1 MLCGQR
7 IWNSKNKINKMIKV
21 GISIKSMPT
30 CFLSTLK
37 CVAVWLQFFSW
48 SYHRKSCTILSLN
61 SLVNE
66 RLVFIFSAILCEF
79 YLLIVY
85 DLKAK
90 CTINNF
96 RMFMFDSNHS
106 LLYIPIHCK
115 IKKKFAI

>member
-1 MLCGQR
+1 MGFNKKYTYLFSIHFKVCGSFVA
-7 IWNSKNKINKMIKV
+7 ILVMVVKN
-21 GISIKSMPT
+21 
-30 CFLSTLK
+30 CFT
-37 CVAVWLQFFSW
+37 
-48 SYHRKSCTILSLN
+48 LSLN

-66 RLVFIFSAILCEF
+66 RLVFIFSAIVRKF
-79 YLLIVY
+79 YLIIVY

-106 LLYIPIHCK
+106 LLYIPMHWK